1 MTSIRYVICDLDG
14 VVWNGDSF
22 IEGSV
27 EAITQLQR
35 EGASVWFVTNNSNKP
50 PSHYVQR
57 LNDAGVDQAH
67 QLLTSAQ
74 AAATLIERDERVLIC
89 AGPGVEQA
97 VSQAGGVPIANT
109 EDAVGKRLDAV
120 IVGLHTEFDYGRL
133 DRATRAVRGGA
144 RLIGTNSDTTFP
156 TATGEAPGGGAI
168 LAAVEAAAGRKA
180 LLAGK
185 PHAPMAAA
193 VAERVGPQFRPD
205 KAVMIGDRYSTDGR
219 FAAQLG
225 CRFIAVSSG
234 VAPDDEDVVVWKR
247 VSLLADAARYVV
259 GDC

>member
-1 MTSIRYVICDLDG
+1 MASILYVICDLDG

-22 IEGSV
+22 VEGSV

-57 LNDAGVDQAH
+57 LSDAGVDQAH

-74 AAATLIERDERVLIC
+74 AAATLIESGERVLIC

-97 VSQAGGVPIANT
+97 VSEAGGVPIANI
-109 EDAVGKRLDAV
+109 EDAVGERIDAV
-120 IVGLHTEFDYGRL
+120 IVGLHIEFDYGRL
-133 DRATRAVRGGA
+133 DRAARAVRSGA
-144 RLIGTNSDTTFP
+144 RLIGTNSDITFP

-168 LAAVEAAAGRKA
+168 LAAVEAAAGREA

-193 VAERVGPQFRPD
+193 VAERVGPEFRPEN
-205 KAVMIGDRYSTDGR
+205 AVMIGDRYSTDGR
-219 FAAQLG
+219 FAAELG
-225 CRFIAVSSG
+225 CRFIAVPSG
-234 VAPDDEDVVVWKR
+234 VKPDDEDVVVWKR
-247 VSLLADAARYVV
+247 VRYLADAAQFLV